1 LHPCWHYVRA
11 ALLAV
16 AILCGRVTS
25 GLAVTGAYNKTTDSL
40 HLRDSIDPN
49 AGQNGPADFNIQLN
63 GVLMMKKATKIVLAL
78 GAALSL
84 GLAAAMVNAQ
94 TDAQGWGG
102 HMGGYGPGAG
112 MMGGSGMGPGMMGGS
127 GQAWGGHMGGYGMGA
142 GMMGGYGQG
151 WGGHMG
157 GYGAGFGMMGAYTA
171 NSVEEVLAGLK
182 VALGI
187 TTQQDSVWQAFTN
200 NAKQQS
206 EKRQAWFAKMHDT
219 PRATSAPERLA
230 QQSEFMK
237 QRQTDMQANAAALKD
252 LYAALTPEQRVI
264 ADQRFGGFAQ
274 ARPAL
279 RRAPGATTR

>member
-1 LHPCWHYVRA
+1 
-11 ALLAV
+11 
-16 AILCGRVTS
+16 
-25 GLAVTGAYNKTTDSL
+25 
-40 HLRDSIDPN
+40 
-49 AGQNGPADFNIQLN
+49 
-63 GVLMMKKATKIVLAL
+63 MMKKVTKIVLAL
-78 GAALSL
+78 SAALSL
-84 GLAAAMVNAQ
+84 GLAAAVVNAQ

-102 HMGGYGPGAG
+102 HMGGNGPGAG
-112 MMGGSGMGPGMMGGS
+112 MMGGQGMMGGN
-127 GQAWGGHMGGYGMGA
+127 GPGWGGHMGA
-142 GMMGGYGQG
+142 GMMGGNGQARG
-151 WGGHMG
+151 SHMG
-157 GYGAGFGMMGAYTA
+157 GYGVGFGMMGAYAA

-187 TTQQDSVWQAFTN
+187 TTQQDSAWQAFAN

-237 QRQTDMQANAAALKD
+237 QRQGDMQANAAALKD
-252 LYAALTPEQRVI
+252 LYAALSPEQRVI
-264 ADQRFGGFAQ
+264 ADRRFGGFAQ